1 MKRINLILAVLA
13 VVLILCASI
22 GAASAYFTTYADAR
36 GGYVIHMKYE
46 SEIEEKV
53 EGNVKQVTISNIARS
68 DTEPGTYPVFVRA
81 KVFAGNDVNVS
92 ISGTNWT
99 PITTSKGVYYFYE
112 LPLYSAREGYASV
125 DTQSQTTTLGITVDP
140 AENSTVRPG
149 DPIDVLV
156 TYESVPA
163 VFTAAGAPDLET
175 SWANGEATNT
185 IATISG

>member
-1 MKRINLILAVLA
+1 MKKINLILAVLA

-53 EGNVKQVTISNIARS
+53 EGNVKQVTISNIAAPG
-68 DTEPGTYPVFVRA
+68 TEPGTYPVFVRA
-81 KVFAGNDVNVS
+81 RVFAGNDVNAAGA
-92 ISGTNWT
+92 GTNWT
-99 PITTSKGVYYFYE
+99 LSGDYYFYNV
-112 LPLYSAREGYASV
+112 PLFTGDHTE
-125 DTQSQTTTLGITVDP
+125 TLAITVTP

-163 VFTAAGAPDLET
+163 VFTATGEPDMAT

>member
-46 SEIEEKV
+46 SEIEERV
-53 EGNVKQVTISNIARS
+53 EGNVKQVTIYNNPVPGT
-68 DTEPGTYPVFVRA
+68 DNGTYPVFVRA
-81 KVFAGNDVNVS
+81 RVFAGNDVNVS
-92 ISGTNWT
+92 SAGTNWT
-99 PITTSKGVYYFYE
+99 PSGDYYFYTI
-112 LPLYSAREGYASV
+112 PLYTGDHSE
-125 DTQSQTTTLGITVDP
+125 TLNITVTP
-140 AENSTVRPG
+140 AANSIVRPG

-163 VFTAAGAPDLET
+163 VFTPAGAPDMQT